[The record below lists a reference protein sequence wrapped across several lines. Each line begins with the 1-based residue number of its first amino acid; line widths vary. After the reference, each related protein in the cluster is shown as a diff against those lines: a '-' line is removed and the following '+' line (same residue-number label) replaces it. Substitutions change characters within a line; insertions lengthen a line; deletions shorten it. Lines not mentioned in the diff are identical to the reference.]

1 LATGFS
7 MSTIR
12 IATYNIHKC
21 RGLDGRVRPER
32 IVQVLRELDADI
44 LALQE
49 VVGGRDG
56 DPRSDQARFF
66 ARELGYRCVMGE
78 NRRLDGA
85 PYGNLLLSRF
95 AIRSA
100 RNYSVSTAS
109 REPRGCLRA
118 DVAIDDAVLHVF
130 NVHLGTSF
138 FERREQARRLVS
150 GEILGQPGLAGRRV
164 VLGDFNEW
172 TRGLASRLLAARLR
186 SVDLERHLG
195 KRRTYPGVLPFLHLD
210 HIYFD
215 PHLELVKLA
224 LHKSRAA
231 MIASDHLPLVA
242 DLRFRRALE
251 TPAHLPQKKEM
262 YEASA

>member
-1 LATGFS
+1 

-12 IATYNIHKC
+12 VATYNIHKC

-32 IVQVLRELDADI
+32 IVRVLHELDADI

-49 VVGGRDG
+49 AVGVRHDDRRAG
-56 DPRSDQARFF
+56 QAGYF
-66 ARELGYRCVMGE
+66 AGELGYRFVMGE
-78 NRRLDGA
+78 TRRLDGA

-95 AIRSA
+95 PIRSA
-100 RNYSVSTAS
+100 RNYDLGAAQ

-118 DVAIDDAVLHVF
+118 DLVLDGAALLHVF

-138 FERREQARRLVS
+138 FERRRQGRRLVS
-150 GEILGQPGLAGRRV
+150 GEILGESSLDGGRL

-172 TRGLASRLLAARLR
+172 TRGLVSRLLAGRFRRA
-186 SVDLERHLG
+186 DPERPRG
-195 KRRTYPGVLPFLHLD
+195 RRTYPGVLPILHLD

-215 PHLELVKLA
+215 SQLELVKLVR
-224 LHKSRAA
+224 HRSRAA

-242 DLRFRRALE
+242 ELRLHAPE
-251 TPAHLPQKKEM
+251 PPARLPRMRGE
-262 YEASA
+262 YEALA